1 MIAHNDQAAKGRSLI
16 QRIFKSYD
24 AQYGQSSASIQVY
37 DTAWVAMVTKTV
49 DGKKK
54 WAFPESF
61 DYLLRAQLPDG
72 NWSSHSTSQTVGILD
87 TSAALL
93 ALLRHLTDP
102 LQIDDVSSEA
112 IRKGADS
119 AINSLRSQ
127 LEQWNDVFDTNHIGV
142 ELIVPALLEYL
153 EAEGLFF
160 EFQSKKMLLQMHA
173 AKLARF
179 KLESVYGPTPS
190 TALHS
195 LEAFIGKIDFDKVAH
210 HIFRGSMLASPSS
223 TAAYLTHA
231 SSWDDGAERYL
242 RHIIK
247 EGMGHGDG
255 SVAGTYPIT
264 YFEYSWT
271 ISTLLRSG
279 FTVSDLECPALH
291 GMAQVLLDGFKEDRG
306 IIGFA
311 PRAVDVDD
319 TAKGLLALRLLEK
332 TEGVSPKVMI
342 KVFERA
348 DHFTTFGSE
357 RDPSFTSHCHVLL
370 ALLAQEN
377 VAEYAPQIE
386 KAVKFMCNAWWT
398 SDYRIKDKWH
408 LSHLYPTMLLV
419 QAFTDV
425 LALVDRGELLFLN
438 ENLRWQISISLFQ
451 ACHRTLLEQ
460 RQDGSWSEMPEQTAY
475 AILALAEARRVCFF
489 SSILPALQASIDRA
503 ITFLK
508 DSPDHW
514 AVDHNWTSKTAYNVR
529 FVAEAYILAAT
540 NMSSTVGEVAS
551 IGTSLGLGI
560 STGELDAYQ
569 KLVSKT
575 PLFASLPDW
584 EVRTSLIESALFVPL
599 LKARR
604 LDVFPR
610 DKVPITKDTY
620 FTIIPFTWV
629 GCNNR
634 SRTFAS
640 ALYLYEMM
648 HISLLGFQTDEF
660 VEVVLAP
667 AFEDDIS
674 GLHDLIDRVIDN
686 IAETS
691 QHKNGVTK
699 TNGRVGENGIHET
712 DGSTTEKEDIVI
724 LLSRFAE
731 HVLHHPSVLEAS
743 RWDRENL
750 RSELKTFLH
759 AHTTQVGDNKRFAA
773 QLSGNADEDDTYNSP
788 GRSFFQ
794 WLHSTAADHVACAYS
809 LAFSTCLISASLGK
823 GDQVFDTVMQ
833 KHLAAVVSRHASV
846 LNRLYNDYGSL
857 GRDTTERNVNSM
869 HFPEFATYKGE
880 AAKKQALVALAELE
894 SRGLEEALRRLE
906 YEVGWTEPD
915 NLPRA
920 FDQRKVDILK
930 FFCNVAGFYDQL
942 YMVRDLSSA
951 KVRAT

>member
-1 MIAHNDQAAKGRSLI
+1 
-16 QRIFKSYD
+16 
-24 AQYGQSSASIQVY
+24 
-37 DTAWVAMVTKTV
+37 MVTKTV
-49 DGKKK
+49 DGKKE

-61 DYLLRAQLPDG
+61 YYLLRAQLPDG
-72 NWSSHSTSQTVGILD
+72 SWSSHPTSQTVGILD

-93 ALLRHLTDP
+93 ALLRHSADP
-102 LQIDDVSSEA
+102 LQINDVSSGAVRRRADNA
-112 IRKGADS
+112 IK
-119 AINSLRSQ
+119 SLRSQ
-127 LEQWNDVFDTNHIGV
+127 LEQWTDVFDTNHIGV
-142 ELIVPALLEYL
+142 ELIMPAILEYL

-179 KLESVYGPTPS
+179 KLESIYGPTPS

-195 LEAFIGKIDFDKVAH
+195 LEAFIGKIDFDKVTH
-210 HIFRGSMLASPSS
+210 HIFGGSMLASPSS

-231 SSWDDGAERYL
+231 SSWDERAEGYI

-279 FTVSDLECPALH
+279 FTVADLKCPALH
-291 GMAQVLLDGFKEDRG
+291 GMAQVLLNGFKEDRG

-319 TAKGLLALRLLEK
+319 TAKGLLALRLLGK
-332 TEGVSPKVMI
+332 DEGVSPKAMI

-377 VAEYAPQIE
+377 VADYTPQIE
-386 KAVKFMCNAWWT
+386 KAVRFMCKAWWQ

-419 QAFTDV
+419 EAFTDV
-425 LALVDRGELLFLN
+425 LALLDRGELSILH
-438 ENLRWQISISLFQ
+438 EDLRGQISISLFQ
-451 ACHRTLLEQ
+451 ACQRTLLEQ
-460 RQDGSWSEMPEQTAY
+460 RQDGSWGNMPEQTAY
-475 AILALAEARRVCFF
+475 AVLTLAEARRVCFF
-489 SSILPALQASIDRA
+489 SSILPALQTSIDRA
-503 ITFLK
+503 ITFLTN
-508 DSPDHW
+508 SPDRW
-514 AVDHNWTSKTAYNVR
+514 AVDHNWTSKTAYNVA

-540 NMSSTVGEVAS
+540 KVSLTVGEVAS
-551 IGTSLGLGI
+551 IGTSLGLGL

-569 KLVSKT
+569 KLVTKT
-575 PLFASLPDW
+575 PLFAALPDW
-584 EVRTSLIESALFVPL
+584 EVRASLIESALFVPL

-610 DKVPITKDTY
+610 DKVPMTKDTY

-640 ALYLYEMM
+640 ASYLYEMM

-667 AFEDDIS
+667 AFGDDIA
-674 GLHDLIDRVIDN
+674 GLHSLIDRVIDDV
-686 IAETS
+686 AETI
-691 QHKNGVTK
+691 HHENGVAK
-699 TNGRVGENGIHET
+699 INGQGGENGTTATNEVTT
-712 DGSTTEKEDIVI
+712 DKGNIVS
-724 LLSRFAE
+724 LLTRFVE
-731 HVLHHPSVLEAS
+731 HVLHHPSVLQAS
-743 RWDRENL
+743 CWDRENL
-750 RSELKTFLH
+750 CSELKAFLH
-759 AHTTQVGDNKRFAA
+759 AHTTQVGDNRRFAA
-773 QLSGNADEDDTYNSP
+773 QHSGNADEDDTYHSP
-788 GRSFFQ
+788 GRAFFQ

-809 LAFSTCLISASLGK
+809 LAFSTCLVSASLGK
-823 GDQVFDTVMQ
+823 SDQVFGTVMQ

-857 GRDTTERNVNSM
+857 GRDTAERNVNSM
-869 HFPEFATYKGE
+869 HFPEFTSYKEE

-894 SRGLEEALRRLE
+894 SKGLKEALSRLE
-906 YEVGWTEPD
+906 HEVGWTEPD

-920 FDQRKVDILK
+920 FGQRKVDILK
-930 FFCNVAGFYDQL
+930 FFCDVAGFYDQL

-951 KVRAT
+951 KLRASE